1 MTIIFIIAIAILL
14 IMIELTWKNLSELSN
29 NQKIIFIAIGTIITF
44 LITLIIFNISK
55 SNIVYESKDMM
66 ADVRNA
72 IISIFTALNSVIFI
86 PKVATIYKKIKNGEI
101 QNFKSI
107 IITVVVFVLIIIL
120 ECNYFKEIQEGILQ
134 IYYSKI
140 KG

>member
-1 MTIIFIIAIAILL
+1 MIIIFIISIAILL
-14 IMIELTWKNLSELSN
+14 IMIELTWKNLSELSKT
-29 NQKIIFIAIGTIITF
+29 QKIVFIVIGTLITC

-55 SNIVYESKDMM
+55 SNIVYETKDMM
-66 ADVRNA
+66 VDIRNA
-72 IISIFTALNSVIFI
+72 ILSIFTALNCVVFI

-101 QNFKSI
+101 ENFKSI
-107 IITVVVFVLIIIL
+107 IMTVVIFVLIIIL

-140 KG
+140 K